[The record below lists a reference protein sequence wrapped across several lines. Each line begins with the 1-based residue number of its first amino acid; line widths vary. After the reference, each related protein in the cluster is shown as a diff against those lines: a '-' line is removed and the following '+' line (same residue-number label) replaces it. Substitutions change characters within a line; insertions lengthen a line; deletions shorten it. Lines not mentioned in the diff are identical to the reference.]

1 MVKLMVQWLVV
12 TQILLTVMTEAD
24 GFAHEFYFYFYKQT
38 FILTAM
44 LNIYTLLNGL
54 SCYCE

>member
-1 MVKLMVQWLVV
+1 MVKLMVWWPVV
-12 TQILLTVMTEAD
+12 TQFLLTVVTEAD
-24 GFAHEFYFYFYKQT
+24 GFVHGYYFYFYKQT

-44 LNIYTLLNGL
+44 LNIYTLLEGL